1 MAWGVTPCRA
11 TCARSSPKFFLRP
24 CLQVGSIRP
33 CSRSDPAWAW
43 AFMNSA
49 KKKRFSQR
57 PRRTAVAATPH
68 ALTSAARI
76 QYRLSA
82 SGNIQVSIA
91 SGDIDAAGIEESHME
106 EAGAVGRSIRSA
118 CLYSCCRLVFA
129 GVPCVISS
137 PLRVTWQIFEL
148 RGGCSYGPKYQ
159 L

>member
-1 MAWGVTPCRA
+1 MVSWLGVTVVTVQKSMAWGLKPCRA

-24 CLQVGSIRP
+24 CLQVGSICP

-57 PRRTAVAATPH
+57 PRRTAAAATPH

-76 QYRLSA
+76 PHRLSA
-82 SGNIQVSIA
+82 SGDIQVSTA
-91 SGDIDAAGIEESHME
+91 SGDIDAASKK
-106 EAGAVGRSIRSA
+106 ATWS
-118 CLYSCCRLVFA
+118 RLVFA

-137 PLRVTWQIFEL
+137 PLRVNWQIFEL